1 MVDSKN
7 NYNVIHYEKI
17 QTNGWKQQ
25 ILQSLYQN
33 GYIPISIQFM
43 HKLGCLNKI
52 LTIFELSN
60 VVNAYCKGEKR
71 NKRIL
76 YYLKALTSSYLNF
89 R

>member
-7 NYNVIHYEKI
+7 NHNDIHYEKI

-60 VVNAYCKGEKR
+60 VVNASKFTV
-71 NKRIL
+71 
-76 YYLKALTSSYLNF
+76 KAKNEINVSYIT
-89 R
+89 